1 MSKII
6 MMVGV
11 PGSGKT
17 TFCKEYLKDWKY
29 VSRDEIRFSLLQD
42 DDDYFAKEEEVF
54 KQFIHTIN
62 KHIENRENVVIDA
75 THISKK
81 SRKKVLSRLVMP
93 PLFPLVDVYCVYI
106 KTSFGTVLKR
116 NRLRSGR
123 AFVPEDVICSMSQ
136 AFEMPELDEGFDKII
151 TIEEK

>member
-6 MMVGV
+6 MMVGI

-17 TFCKEYLKDWKY
+17 TFCKEHLKDWKY
-29 VSRDEIRFSLLQD
+29 VSRDEIRFSLLQN

-62 KHIENRENVVIDA
+62 KHIENRDNVVIDA

-123 AFVPEDVICSMSQ
+123 EFVPEDVICSMSQ
-136 AFEMPELDEGFDKII
+136 AFEMPELNEGFDKII

>member
-1 MSKII
+1 